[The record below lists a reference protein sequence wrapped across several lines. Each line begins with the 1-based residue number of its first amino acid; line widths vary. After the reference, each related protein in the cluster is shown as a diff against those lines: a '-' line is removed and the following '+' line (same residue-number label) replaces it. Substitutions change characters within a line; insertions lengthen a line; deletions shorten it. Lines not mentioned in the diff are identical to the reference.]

1 MIKNLESFN
10 GINLGDYVVSEDY
23 YTPMLLTKIDYFEDN
38 SKICIYEFENN
49 ERLRNYSSK
58 CEKWI
63 PKKDE
68 FCFFSDDN
76 NIPLLGQL
84 QEIKN
89 NIFIAKTF
97 DGKGNENIIEFKNC
111 KPFKTSILN
120 EYIKK

>member
-1 MIKNLESFN
+1 M
-10 GINLGDYVVSEDY
+10 
-23 YTPMLLTKIDYFEDN
+23 DN
-38 SKICIYEFENN
+38 SIVKDWEKYCKEIEGFYE
-49 ERLRNYSSK
+49 
-58 CEKWI
+58 
-63 PKKDE
+63 
-68 FCFFSDDN
+68 DN